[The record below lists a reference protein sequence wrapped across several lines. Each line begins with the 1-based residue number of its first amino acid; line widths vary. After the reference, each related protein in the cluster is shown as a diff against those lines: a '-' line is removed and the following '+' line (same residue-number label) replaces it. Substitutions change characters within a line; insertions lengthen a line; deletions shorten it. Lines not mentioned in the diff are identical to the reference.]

1 MKTIAAYN
9 DSGFFDDNGID
20 FVMDNSKQLDYS
32 SDSVLM
38 VEDDAFDII
47 ESSLESLLQDDEDQS
62 TEESFGPL
70 ETSTPQPLRRKRG
83 RPAKSKPIEDF
94 STTQESANSDTTPET
109 VKRKRGR
116 PAKIVSIAKDDEEL
130 LLMEEESPL
139 KKMKEN
145 VTLLQ
150 DDEDQSTEE
159 SFGPLET
166 STPQPLRRM
175 RGRPTKSRC
184 KPSLPDYEDL
194 SPYEKIR
201 ADNIKQRE
209 EMLLSLGIKE
219 AFSEYKSDVGLGS
232 RTLGYRKP
240 KLEQVE
246 RRRSSRLEGKDD
258 SDYVPEVAHETND
271 DPSDHTHDGLRKH
284 PCKECTN
291 CVMPDCRWCI
301 FCRDKKMY
309 GGPNLKKQK
318 CEQKEKCS
326 QPIILCFICQG
337 KRVFS
342 CLACGKQFHETYELE
357 EHNREVHE
365 TQQVRRRSA
374 RLTEKVNLVN

>member
-94 STTQESANSDTTPET
+94 STTQESANSETTPEP
-109 VKRKRGR
+109 VKRRRGR

-130 LLMEEESPL
+130 LLVEEESPF

-145 VTLLQ
+145 VIKK
-150 DDEDQSTEE
+150 
-159 SFGPLET
+159 
-166 STPQPLRRM
+166 
-175 RGRPTKSRC
+175 TKSRC
-184 KPSLPDYEDL
+184 KPSLPDYDDL